1 MSYLIFNI
9 CLLLFIGLSLLSYY
23 LIFKVE
29 HLEDKLDE
37 KQSLINASR
46 RNLAD
51 AENRISQRNDL
62 LEYQQNKI
70 KKLKDKL
77 TVLEAYITSNNYGNA
92 EIRLQK
98 LKELVSDCES
108 NNQF

>member
-9 CLLLFIGLSLLSYY
+9 CLFLFIGLSLLSYY
-23 LIFKVE
+23 LTYKVE

-51 AENRISQRNDL
+51 AESRISQRNDL
-62 LEYQQNKI
+62 LEYQEEKI
-70 KKLKDKL
+70 KKLKNKL